1 MQKKGRRKESRNR
14 FCKQLGNVNQS
25 PLEYV
30 SLTENQEKL
39 RLLTSRL
46 DERTGRTDGRT
57 RRTDRTDRKHQTGF
71 RFVNFFFQYYFQKV
85 LIILLV
91 NIIFTAF

>member
-14 FCKQLGNVNQS
+14 FCKQLGNANQS

-30 SLTENQEKL
+30 SLTENQEML

-46 DERTGRTDGRT
+46 DGRTGRTDGLEGQTGRTDGRT
-57 RRTDRTDRKHQTGF
+57 GNTRRGLD
-71 RFVNFFFQYYFQKV
+71 
-85 LIILLV
+85 L
-91 NIIFTAF
+91 